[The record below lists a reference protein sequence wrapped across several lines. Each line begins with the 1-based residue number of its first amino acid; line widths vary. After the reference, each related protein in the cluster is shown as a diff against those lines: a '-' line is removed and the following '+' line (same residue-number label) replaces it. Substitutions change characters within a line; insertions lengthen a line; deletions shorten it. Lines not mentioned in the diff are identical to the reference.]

1 MMQNQVATKA
11 SVAAPVPSDTTKLTA
26 AEAITCKI
34 RHQTQAGN
42 ELTWIE
48 CVYIWKAKQVYRIS
62 A

>member
-1 MMQNQVATKA
+1 MMQKQVATKA

-48 CVYIWKAKQVYRIS
+48 CV
-62 A
+62 